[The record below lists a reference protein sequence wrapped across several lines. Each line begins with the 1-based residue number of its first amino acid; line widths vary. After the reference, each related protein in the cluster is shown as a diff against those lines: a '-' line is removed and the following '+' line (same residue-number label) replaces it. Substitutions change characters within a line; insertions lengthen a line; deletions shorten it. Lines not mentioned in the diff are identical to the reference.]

1 MSNINWLDE
10 VKVDAKYNYLKRLR
24 EQEEDRRFEE
34 AKQKGTVEEVF
45 TEIKEP
51 TPKKGK

>member
-10 VKVDAKYNYLKRLR
+10 VKADAKYNYLKRLR

-34 AKQKGTVEEVF
+34 AKQKGTVKEVLS
-45 TEIKEP
+45 EVLEP
-51 TPKKGK
+51 TKKGK